1 MLYTTLSTA
10 GIAIEEN
17 LVRICL
23 VLFFFLI
30 FSKTKRTRKTG
41 GEHVFIW
48 KNKDNIENTKF
59 K

>member
-23 VLFFFLI
+23 VLFFFFNIL
-30 FSKTKRTRKTG
+30 
-41 GEHVFIW
+41 
-48 KNKDNIENTKF
+48 KNKKDKENRGRTCFYLEKQRQHR
-59 K
+59 KY